1 MKIVLFGDSITD
13 MGRDRDADL
22 CASSYGYGYPNAIAF
37 QLVKSNPIKYE
48 IYNRGVSGDRIVDLY
63 ARIKRDVLN
72 VSPDV
77 LSILIGIND
86 VWHDLFENPNGVDV
100 VRFEKIY
107 RMIIEE
113 TKERLPNIKIVL
125 CEPFVLIGSA
135 TKEKYESFLAIKNY
149 AKVVNKLAREYDLYF
164 LPLQKV
170 LDDAAKRF
178 GADKILYDGVHPSV
192 AGAGLIADEW
202 LNLFKGEIN
211 KQF

>member
-1 MKIVLFGDSITD
+1 MRTV
-13 MGRDRDADL
+13 
-22 CASSYGYGYPNAIAF
+22 C
-37 QLVKSNPIKYE
+37 
-48 IYNRGVSGDRIVDLY
+48 
-63 ARIKRDVLN
+63 
-72 VSPDV
+72 
-77 LSILIGIND
+77 
-86 VWHDLFENPNGVDV
+86 
-100 VRFEKIY
+100 
-107 RMIIEE
+107 
-113 TKERLPNIKIVL
+113 
-125 CEPFVLIGSA
+125 LIGSA
-135 TKEKYESFLAIKNY
+135 TKEKYESFLLVKSY